1 MEISEWQSQ
10 IRNRNSNKKVGE
22 MQNQLQTLI
31 CLLCV
36 NVHVYINTYYTYPK
50 YTCINFAVGNSVS
63 SVFFFVCVLIS
74 YFDA

>member
-1 MEISEWQSQ
+1 
-10 IRNRNSNKKVGE
+10 

>member
-1 MEISEWQSQ
+1 
-10 IRNRNSNKKVGE
+10 

-36 NVHVYINTYYTYPK
+36 NVHVYINTYYTYSK

-63 SVFFFVCVLIS
+63 SVVFFVCVLIS